1 MSCGNCVKWHIKL
14 CVSQKDYVSFDTK
27 SVKISYIVIVSYD
40 TITHNLTFSAYVA
53 CDTIYITANI
63 SSYIRREIVAIGQNC
78 SVWCSCQ
85 IFVGVIQF
93 KETFFSSTEGG

>member
-53 CDTIYITANI
+53 YDTIYITADI

-78 SVWCSCQ
+78 SVRCSCQ
-85 IFVGVIQF
+85 IVVGVIQF
-93 KETFFSSTEGG
+93 K